1 MRQVGEGIQL
11 TYGNEPLHGVKGD
24 FPEEN
29 LFQNRERL
37 SSESSI
43 SKQVRSHRRAISDP
57 FDTPEM
63 EGITDGMD
71 GLNADDYLLEEE
83 EHALPTLQRFP
94 FAETN
99 NKNCWS
105 EPPVGIF
112 HVRGPN
118 YLSDKK
124 KKKADKYLLRSRG
137 CDLFLSDKPNKCRIS
152 SLKGALGGN
161 LRKEPSLLIRLTFP
175 WGLLIQ
181 YYEIPEK
188 YAKFMRPGE
197 NPPMDGFSPAERNLA
212 LWLSGSTDYRND
224 RLKLIAYVPEGPWI
238 VRNMVTGKPAI
249 IGRKLPVK
257 YDYTPL
263 DGSKMDFLE
272 CNLDIGNS
280 TATARR
286 IVSVCRRYMSSLSV
300 DIGFVIE
307 GKTAEDLPEE
317 MMGAIRVHEVD
328 PIKAPT
334 ISSG

>member
-1 MRQVGEGIQL
+1 M
-11 TYGNEPLHGVKGD
+11 K
-24 FPEEN
+24 
-29 LFQNRERL
+29 
-37 SSESSI
+37 SS
-43 SKQVRSHRRAISDP
+43 SHETFSV
-57 FDTPEM
+57 
-63 EGITDGMD
+63 TDK
-71 GLNADDYLLEEE
+71 L
-83 EHALPTLQRFP
+83 
-94 FAETN
+94 
-99 NKNCWS
+99 
-105 EPPVGIF
+105 
-112 HVRGPN
+112 
-118 YLSDKK
+118 
-124 KKKADKYLLRSRG
+124 
-137 CDLFLSDKPNKCRIS
+137 S

-181 YYEIPEK
+181 YYEIPDK

-307 GKTAEDLPEE
+307 GKTAEELPEQ
-317 MMGAIRVHEVD
+317 MMGSMVSMSR
-328 PIKAPT
+328 
-334 ISSG
+334 